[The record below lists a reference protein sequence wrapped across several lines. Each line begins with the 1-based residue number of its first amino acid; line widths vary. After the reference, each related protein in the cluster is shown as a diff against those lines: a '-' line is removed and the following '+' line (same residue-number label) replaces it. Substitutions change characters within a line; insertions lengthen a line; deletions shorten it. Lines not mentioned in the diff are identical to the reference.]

1 MGMGSPENQDT
12 SSVQMPSAEGC
23 SLPLLAEQL
32 QPVGLTFLKRSSS
45 CCLAILSSSLL
56 GFHSAGPSF
65 SSCFPLMALH
75 IGQV

>member
-1 MGMGSPENQDT
+1 MGMGTPENQDT

-75 IGQV
+75 IGQA